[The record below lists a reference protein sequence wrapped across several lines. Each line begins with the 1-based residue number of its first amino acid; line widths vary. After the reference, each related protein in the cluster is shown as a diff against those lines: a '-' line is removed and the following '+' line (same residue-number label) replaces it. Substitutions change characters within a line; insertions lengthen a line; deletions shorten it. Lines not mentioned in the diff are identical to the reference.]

1 VVLRCGRPHRPAST
15 IPVGALAQD
24 QPGHF
29 APLLLGE
36 RRPELL
42 DRALSF
48 AVPALLA
55 ALVVTGTVVERH
67 DIVIDARLAGVAAA
81 AIVALLRGPLPASVT
96 VAAVVTAA
104 LRALS
109 GSCDLRSPASSW
121 WARRWLDTPTNEP
134 SNAAI
139 IVRPGTERPCLIGR
153 PQLGIDLLLLG
164 WRRAAPEPT
173 GPQAKRRDDRPVSTA
188 F

>member
-1 VVLRCGRPHRPAST
+1 VRPAHRPAST

-81 AIVALLRGPLPASVT
+81 AIVALLRGPLLASV
-96 VAAVVTAA
+96 AVW
-104 LRALS
+104 
-109 GSCDLRSPASSW
+109 GSRS
-121 WARRWLDTPTNEP
+121 RL
-134 SNAAI
+134 
-139 IVRPGTERPCLIGR
+139 VL
-153 PQLGIDLLLLG
+153 
-164 WRRAAPEPT
+164 
-173 GPQAKRRDDRPVSTA
+173 
-188 F
+188 

>member
-1 VVLRCGRPHRPAST
+1 VLRCGRPHRPPST
-15 IPVGALAQD
+15 IPGGALAQD

-29 APLLLGE
+29 APLSLGE
-36 RRPELL
+36 RRPEFL

-55 ALVVTGTVVERH
+55 ALVAGTVVERH

-81 AIVALLRGPLPASVT
+81 AIVALLRGPLLASVA

-109 GSCDLRSPASSW
+109 GSVTVCRSSRPLPA
-121 WARRWLDTPTNEP
+121 D
-134 SNAAI
+134 
-139 IVRPGTERPCLIGR
+139 
-153 PQLGIDLLLLG
+153 
-164 WRRAAPEPT
+164 RASA
-173 GPQAKRRDDRPVSTA
+173 
-188 F
+188 

>member
-1 VVLRCGRPHRPAST
+1 VRPAHRPAST

-67 DIVIDARLAGVAAA
+67 DIRLATAQERQTDHVEAGA
-81 AIVALLRGPLPASVT
+81 GGDDASV
-96 VAAVVTAA
+96 VADPTLAVEH
-104 LRALS
+104 R
-109 GSCDLRSPASSW
+109 
-121 WARRWLDTPTNEP
+121 
-134 SNAAI
+134 
-139 IVRPGTERPCLIGR
+139 
-153 PQLGIDLLLLG
+153 
-164 WRRAAPEPT
+164 
-173 GPQAKRRDDRPVSTA
+173 
-188 F
+188 